1 MVKSKGGYTSQMKAR
16 VQYPA
21 MRSKKAAAPTA
32 TTAAVTASK
41 TNGVSENIAAAAP
54 ADNSRFNRKIEG
66 LKIFYCRLLSQC
78 IFIVYC
84 NHNLIFASF

>member
-1 MVKSKGGYTSQMKAR
+1 MIKSKGGYTSQMKAR

-21 MRSKKAAAPTA
+21 MRSKKAAA

-54 ADNSRFNRKIEG
+54 AENSQFNRKIEG

-78 IFIVYC
+78 IFIA
-84 NHNLIFASF
+84 ITI